1 MRHRVRR
8 GQQVQSVAIFSLTRK
23 RIHLVTHAGLAILC
37 LSHPGFA
44 QVLPSQYNLQNVNG
58 LSFVTAVQD
67 QGNTGTC
74 WTWAGMQA
82 VESDLFKQGLL
93 PVTSQLQQPAISAWQ
108 MATANGNPEWLE
120 YYPPKN
126 MYVAESGAFGW
137 GGNMLDTIGYLTRG
151 SGSWN
156 IVGAMPGL
164 TTTQMGG
171 GPVMIQT
178 NPLNSFNLQA
188 TPLNVGPFVPPAN
201 QPMAYLL
208 TAIVDRDFKDLQ
220 KSAQA
225 NDLSWTAANQVAA
238 VKAAVQKYGAVYTT
252 MVVPDSFTPY
262 SGTDGWYHY
271 YYDGPAT
278 VDHAVAI
285 VGWNDTLPFQG
296 APPGGY
302 IVQNSWGTTWGGSGG
317 QGLFYASYN
326 DANKAKPPR
335 RLISSLRW
343 ADSADWYFKINLAQI
358 GVRLRL
364 HPLVWGFRG
373 SADIRPVIKRC

>member
-1 MRHRVRR
+1 
-8 GQQVQSVAIFSLTRK
+8 
-23 RIHLVTHAGLAILC
+23 
-37 LSHPGFA
+37 
-44 QVLPSQYNLQNVNG
+44 
-58 LSFVTAVQD
+58 
-67 QGNTGTC
+67 
-74 WTWAGMQA
+74 MQA

-201 QPMAYLL
+201 QPMAYLP
-208 TAIVDRDFKDLQ
+208 TAIVDLDFKDLQ

-326 DANKAKPPR
+326 DANIGKTAATAYQFSPMGRFSGLVLQNQFGPNWSTATAPSVGMG
-335 RLISSLRW
+335 LSWIGGYSPGNQEVLSVLTNTYTN
-343 ADSADWYFKINLAQI
+343 SYLGGI
-358 GVRLRL
+358 GVIGQYANQSIVISLFS
-364 HPLVWGFRG
+364 GM
-373 SADIRPVIKRC
+373 SASGPTGLLPNETIRATLASPGYFLFNLNPYLE